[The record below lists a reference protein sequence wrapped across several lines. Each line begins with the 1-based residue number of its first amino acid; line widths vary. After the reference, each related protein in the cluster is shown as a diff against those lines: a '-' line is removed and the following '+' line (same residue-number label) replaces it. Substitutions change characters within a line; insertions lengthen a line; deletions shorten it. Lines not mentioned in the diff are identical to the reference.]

1 MAQKKTWQEKLHHSK
16 PPQTKRIDFAFS
28 DIPEGGLMFIAT
40 PEIIDAYIRN
50 IPEGKQVG
58 VKTMRNDLALEYGAE
73 YTCPLTTGIF
83 LRIVA
88 EAAYE
93 QYLETQSLENLT
105 PFWRVIVPDSPLAKK
120 LSFGQDF
127 LVAQRKR
134 EHIN

>member
-1 MAQKKTWQEKLHHSK
+1 MARKKTWREKLHDSK
-16 PPQTKRIDFAFS
+16 PPQKKRIEFAFS

-40 PEIIDAYIRN
+40 PEIIDAYIRK
-50 IPEGKQVG
+50 IPEGRQVG
-58 VKTMRNDLALEYGAE
+58 VKTMRKDLALEYGAE

-93 QYLETQSLENLT
+93 QYLETQSIEHLT
-105 PFWRVIVPDSPLAKK
+105 PFWRVIIPNSPLAKK

-127 LVAQRKR
+127 LITQRKR
-134 EHIN
+134 EHIG